1 MSSGMTLLEQEVGPD
16 DSVVPSRLTQPESS
30 MEKFKDPTTPEESL
44 SHLKLSDQKSAETD
58 PRAAQNPQSTGT
70 GCPPCSGQDPPAEE
84 CFHDC
89 HDSFEA
95 EEPVL
100 DDEGNVQNGGSSS
113 RKQTELDEEYLLELE
128 KDMPEEEKQVTNISV
143 AFLAGLNH
151 HIALQIFVCF
161 EQFFPLFS
169 TNQSFSIE
177 LAFPGVE
184 LLWDFLSNR
193 RRKEST
199 MLKEKGN
206 EQFKKGDYGEAED
219 SYTKALQI
227 CPACFQKDRAVLFSN
242 RAAAK
247 MKQDKTEAA
256 LSDCTKAVE
265 LDPHYIRALLRRA
278 ELYEKT
284 EKLDE
289 ALEDYKAV
297 LERDPS
303 VHQAREACMRL
314 PRQIEERNEKLKKEM
329 LGKLKDLGNLVLRPF
344 GLSTENFQIKQDS
357 STGSYSINFVQN
369 PNNNR

>member
-1 MSSGMTLLEQEVGPD
+1 
-16 DSVVPSRLTQPESS
+16 
-30 MEKFKDPTTPEESL
+30 MEEFKDASPPEEL
-44 SHLKLSDQKSAETD
+44 LDHLKLSDQKSSETGPKD
-58 PRAAQNPQSTGT
+58 AQNPKTT
-70 GCPPCSGQDPPAEE
+70 ESGHTSSSAKDPTTADEY
-84 CFHDC
+84 FHDC

-95 EEPVL
+95 KEPVL
-100 DDEGNVQNGGSSS
+100 DDEANLRDDENSS

-128 KDMPEEEKQVTNISV
+128 KDMPEEEKQK
-143 AFLAGLNH
+143 
-151 HIALQIFVCF
+151 
-161 EQFFPLFS
+161 
-169 TNQSFSIE
+169 
-177 LAFPGVE
+177 
-184 LLWDFLSNR
+184 

-199 MLKEKGN
+199 TLKEKGN

-247 MKQDKTEAA
+247 MKQDKMEAA
-256 LSDCTKAVE
+256 LSDCSKAVE
-265 LDPHYIRALLRRA
+265 LDPNYIRALLRRA

-297 LERDPS
+297 LEKDPS

>member
-1 MSSGMTLLEQEVGPD
+1 
-16 DSVVPSRLTQPESS
+16 
-30 MEKFKDPTTPEESL
+30 MEEFKDASPPEEL
-44 SHLKLSDQKSAETD
+44 LDHLKLSDQKSSESGPKD
-58 PRAAQNPQSTGT
+58 AQNPKTIESGYTPSSAKDSTT
-70 GCPPCSGQDPPAEE
+70 ADEH
-84 CFHDC
+84 FHDC
-89 HDSFEA
+89 HDSFETK
-95 EEPVL
+95 EPVL
-100 DDEGNVQNGGSSS
+100 DDEGNIQNETSS

-128 KDMPEEEKQVTNISV
+128 KDMPEEEKQK
-143 AFLAGLNH
+143 
-151 HIALQIFVCF
+151 
-161 EQFFPLFS
+161 
-169 TNQSFSIE
+169 
-177 LAFPGVE
+177 
-184 LLWDFLSNR
+184 

-199 MLKEKGN
+199 TLKEKGN

-247 MKQDKTEAA
+247 LKQDKTEAA
-256 LSDCTKAVE
+256 LNDCSKAVE
-265 LDPHYIRALLRRA
+265 LDPNYIRALLRRA

-297 LERDPS
+297 LEKDPS

-344 GLSTENFQIKQDS
+344 GLSTENFQIKKDS

>member
-1 MSSGMTLLEQEVGPD
+1 
-16 DSVVPSRLTQPESS
+16 
-30 MEKFKDPTTPEESL
+30 MEEFKDAHPPEEL
-44 SHLKLSDQKSAETD
+44 LGHLKLSDQKSVETD
-58 PRAAQNPQSTGT
+58 PRDTENPQTIGS
-70 GCPPCSGQDPPAEE
+70 GCVPSPGQDPTADE

-89 HDSFEA
+89 QDSFEA

-100 DDEGNVQNGGSSS
+100 DDDGNVQNGGSSS

-128 KDMPEEEKQVTNISV
+128 KDMPEEEKQ
-143 AFLAGLNH
+143 
-151 HIALQIFVCF
+151 
-161 EQFFPLFS
+161 
-169 TNQSFSIE
+169 
-177 LAFPGVE
+177 
-184 LLWDFLSNR
+184 R

-219 SYTKALQI
+219 SYTKALQV

-289 ALEDYKAV
+289 ALEDYKAI
-297 LERDPS
+297 LEKDPS

>member
-1 MSSGMTLLEQEVGPD
+1 MDE
-16 DSVVPSRLTQPESS
+16 
-30 MEKFKDPTTPEESL
+30 FKDASPPEEL
-44 SHLKLSDQKSAETD
+44 LNHLKLSDQKSAETG
-58 PRAAQNPQSTGT
+58 PRGAQHPQSLGSAP
-70 GCPPCSGQDPPAEE
+70 CPGQDPSEE

-89 HDSFEA
+89 QDSFEA
-95 EEPVL
+95 TGAVL
-100 DDEGNVQNGGSSS
+100 DEEGNVQDDGSSS

-128 KDMPEEEKQVTNISV
+128 KDMPEEEKQK
-143 AFLAGLNH
+143 
-151 HIALQIFVCF
+151 
-161 EQFFPLFS
+161 
-169 TNQSFSIE
+169 
-177 LAFPGVE
+177 
-184 LLWDFLSNR
+184 

-199 MLKEKGN
+199 GLKEKGN
-206 EQFKKGDYGEAED
+206 EHFKKGDYGEAED

-247 MKQDKTEAA
+247 MKQK
-256 LSDCTKAVE
+256 CFKYNPGHCFCFPAVE

-297 LERDPS
+297 LEKDPS

-314 PRQIEERNEKLKKEM
+314 PQQIEERNEKLKKEM

>member
-1 MSSGMTLLEQEVGPD
+1 
-16 DSVVPSRLTQPESS
+16 
-30 MEKFKDPTTPEESL
+30 MEEFKDASPPEKL
-44 SHLKLSDQKSAETD
+44 LDHLKLSDEKSSETGPKD
-58 PRAAQNPQSTGT
+58 AQNSQNIES
-70 GCPPCSGQDPPAEE
+70 GCTPSSAKDPTTADE

-95 EEPVL
+95 KAAGL
-100 DDEGNVQNGGSSS
+100 DDEGNLQNDENSS

-128 KDMPEEEKQVTNISV
+128 KDMPEEEKQK
-143 AFLAGLNH
+143 
-151 HIALQIFVCF
+151 
-161 EQFFPLFS
+161 
-169 TNQSFSIE
+169 
-177 LAFPGVE
+177 
-184 LLWDFLSNR
+184 

-199 MLKEKGN
+199 TLKEKGN

-256 LSDCTKAVE
+256 LSDCSKAVE
-265 LDPHYIRALLRRA
+265 LDPNYIRALLRRA

-297 LERDPS
+297 LEKDPS

>member
-1 MSSGMTLLEQEVGPD
+1 
-16 DSVVPSRLTQPESS
+16 
-30 MEKFKDPTTPEESL
+30 MEEFKDASPPEEL
-44 SHLKLSDQKSAETD
+44 LHHLKLSDEKSSETD
-58 PRAAQNPQSTGT
+58 PRGAQNPQNTG
-70 GCPPCSGQDPPAEE
+70 SGHTPSSGRDPSAADE

-89 HDSFEA
+89 HESFEA
-95 EEPVL
+95 KDPVL
-100 DDEGNVQNGGSSS
+100 DEEENVQGDGSSS
-113 RKQTELDEEYLLELE
+113 RKQTEPDEEYLLELE
-128 KDMPEEEKQVTNISV
+128 KDMPEEEKQ
-143 AFLAGLNH
+143 
-151 HIALQIFVCF
+151 Q
-161 EQFFPLFS
+161 
-169 TNQSFSIE
+169 
-177 LAFPGVE
+177 
-184 LLWDFLSNR
+184 

-199 MLKEKGN
+199 TLKEKGN
-206 EQFKKGDYGEAED
+206 EQFKKEDYGEAED

-256 LSDCTKAVE
+256 LSDCSKAVE
-265 LDPHYIRALLRRA
+265 LDPNYIRALLRRA

-284 EKLDE
+284 DKLDE

-297 LERDPS
+297 LEKDPA

-329 LGKLKDLGNLVLRPF
+329 LGALKDLGNMVLRPF

-357 STGSYSINFVQN
+357 STGSYSINFVQT

>member
-1 MSSGMTLLEQEVGPD
+1 
-16 DSVVPSRLTQPESS
+16 
-30 MEKFKDPTTPEESL
+30 MEEFKDATAPEELL
-44 SHLKLSDQKSAETD
+44 SHLKLSDQKSAETG
-58 PRAAQNPQSTGT
+58 PRDAQNPQSTGS
-70 GCPPCSGQDPPAEE
+70 GCTPPSGQDPTADE

-95 EEPVL
+95 KEPLL

-128 KDMPEEEKQVTNISV
+128 KDMPEEEKQ
-143 AFLAGLNH
+143 
-151 HIALQIFVCF
+151 
-161 EQFFPLFS
+161 
-169 TNQSFSIE
+169 
-177 LAFPGVE
+177 
-184 LLWDFLSNR
+184 R

-297 LERDPS
+297 LEKDPS

>member
-1 MSSGMTLLEQEVGPD
+1 
-16 DSVVPSRLTQPESS
+16 
-30 MEKFKDPTTPEESL
+30 MEEFKDASPPEEL
-44 SHLKLSDQKSAETD
+44 LDQLKLSDQKSSQTGPKDAHNPKNIECGYTPSSAKD
-58 PRAAQNPQSTGT
+58 PTAA
-70 GCPPCSGQDPPAEE
+70 DE

-95 EEPVL
+95 KEPML
-100 DDEGNVQNGGSSS
+100 DDEGNLQNDENSS
-113 RKQTELDEEYLLELE
+113 RKQTELDEDYLLELE
-128 KDMPEEEKQVTNISV
+128 KDMPEEEKQK
-143 AFLAGLNH
+143 
-151 HIALQIFVCF
+151 
-161 EQFFPLFS
+161 
-169 TNQSFSIE
+169 
-177 LAFPGVE
+177 
-184 LLWDFLSNR
+184 

-199 MLKEKGN
+199 TLKEKGN

-256 LSDCTKAVE
+256 LSDCSKAVE
-265 LDPHYIRALLRRA
+265 LDPNYIRALLRRA

-297 LERDPS
+297 LEKDPS

>member
-1 MSSGMTLLEQEVGPD
+1 
-16 DSVVPSRLTQPESS
+16 
-30 MEKFKDPTTPEESL
+30 MEEFKDASSPEEL
-44 SHLKLSDQKSAETD
+44 LDHLKLSDQKSSETG
-58 PRAAQNPQSTGT
+58 PKHAQNPQNIESGYTASSTKDLT
-70 GCPPCSGQDPPAEE
+70 TADE

-95 EEPVL
+95 KEPVL
-100 DDEGNVQNGGSSS
+100 DDEGNLQNDENSS

-128 KDMPEEEKQVTNISV
+128 KDMPEEEKQK
-143 AFLAGLNH
+143 
-151 HIALQIFVCF
+151 
-161 EQFFPLFS
+161 
-169 TNQSFSIE
+169 
-177 LAFPGVE
+177 
-184 LLWDFLSNR
+184 

-247 MKQDKTEAA
+247 MKQECFK
-256 LSDCTKAVE
+256 LNSVLWFCFLAVE
-265 LDPHYIRALLRRA
+265 LDPNYIRALLRRA

-297 LERDPS
+297 LEKDPG
-303 VHQAREACMRL
+303 VPQAREACMRL

>member
-1 MSSGMTLLEQEVGPD
+1 
-16 DSVVPSRLTQPESS
+16 
-30 MEKFKDPTTPEESL
+30 MEEFKDASPPEEL
-44 SHLKLSDQKSAETD
+44 LDHLKLSDQKSSESGPKD
-58 PRAAQNPQSTGT
+58 AQNSENIESGYTPSSAKDSTT
-70 GCPPCSGQDPPAEE
+70 ADEH
-84 CFHDC
+84 FHDC
-89 HDSFEA
+89 HDSLETK
-95 EEPVL
+95 EPVL
-100 DDEGNVQNGGSSS
+100 DDEGNVQNETSS
-113 RKQTELDEEYLLELE
+113 RRQTELDEEYLLELE
-128 KDMPEEEKQVTNISV
+128 KDMPEEEKQK
-143 AFLAGLNH
+143 
-151 HIALQIFVCF
+151 
-161 EQFFPLFS
+161 
-169 TNQSFSIE
+169 
-177 LAFPGVE
+177 
-184 LLWDFLSNR
+184 

-199 MLKEKGN
+199 TLKEKGN

-247 MKQDKTEAA
+247 LKQDKTEAA
-256 LSDCTKAVE
+256 LNDCSKAVE
-265 LDPHYIRALLRRA
+265 LDPNYIRALLRRA

-297 LERDPS
+297 LEKDPS

>member
-1 MSSGMTLLEQEVGPD
+1 
-16 DSVVPSRLTQPESS
+16 
-30 MEKFKDPTTPEESL
+30 MEEFKDASPPEEL
-44 SHLKLSDQKSAETD
+44 LDHLKLSDQKSSETGPKDAHNPKNIESGYTPSSAKD
-58 PRAAQNPQSTGT
+58 PTTA
-70 GCPPCSGQDPPAEE
+70 DE

-95 EEPVL
+95 KEPML
-100 DDEGNVQNGGSSS
+100 DDEGSLQNDENSS
-113 RKQTELDEEYLLELE
+113 RKQTELDEDYLLELE
-128 KDMPEEEKQVTNISV
+128 KDMPEEEKQK
-143 AFLAGLNH
+143 
-151 HIALQIFVCF
+151 
-161 EQFFPLFS
+161 
-169 TNQSFSIE
+169 
-177 LAFPGVE
+177 
-184 LLWDFLSNR
+184 R
-193 RRKEST
+193 KKEST

-256 LSDCTKAVE
+256 LSDCSKAVE
-265 LDPHYIRALLRRA
+265 LDPNYIRALLRRA

-297 LERDPS
+297 LEKDPS
-303 VHQAREACMRL
+303 VHQAREACVRL

>member
-1 MSSGMTLLEQEVGPD
+1 
-16 DSVVPSRLTQPESS
+16 
-30 MEKFKDPTTPEESL
+30 MEEFKDASPPEELL

-58 PRAAQNPQSTGT
+58 PRDAQNPQTTGS
-70 GCPPCSGQDPPAEE
+70 GCAPSPGHDPPADE

-89 HDSFEA
+89 QDSFEA
-95 EEPVL
+95 KEAVL

-128 KDMPEEEKQVTNISV
+128 KDMPEEEKQ
-143 AFLAGLNH
+143 
-151 HIALQIFVCF
+151 
-161 EQFFPLFS
+161 
-169 TNQSFSIE
+169 
-177 LAFPGVE
+177 
-184 LLWDFLSNR
+184 R

-289 ALEDYKAV
+289 ALEDYKAI
-297 LERDPS
+297 LEKDPS

>member
-1 MSSGMTLLEQEVGPD
+1 
-16 DSVVPSRLTQPESS
+16 
-30 MEKFKDPTTPEESL
+30 MEEFKDGSPPEEL
-44 SHLKLSDQKSAETD
+44 LGHLKLSDQKASQSTSSLASGPKD
-58 PRAAQNPQSTGT
+58 IHNPQNMG
-70 GCPPCSGQDPPAEE
+70 SGYAASSAKDPTIADE

-89 HDSFEA
+89 HDSFEVK
-95 EEPVL
+95 EPTV
-100 DDEGNVQNGGSSS
+100 DDEGNIQNDENST

-128 KDMPEEEKQVTNISV
+128 KDMPEEEKQK
-143 AFLAGLNH
+143 
-151 HIALQIFVCF
+151 
-161 EQFFPLFS
+161 
-169 TNQSFSIE
+169 
-177 LAFPGVE
+177 
-184 LLWDFLSNR
+184 

-199 MLKEKGN
+199 TLKEKGN
-206 EQFKKGDYGEAED
+206 EQFKKGDYREAED
-219 SYTKALQI
+219 SYTKALRI

-247 MKQDKTEAA
+247 MKQGKTEAA
-256 LSDCTKAVE
+256 LSDCSKAVE
-265 LDPHYIRALLRRA
+265 LDPNYIRALLRRA

-297 LERDPS
+297 LEKDPS